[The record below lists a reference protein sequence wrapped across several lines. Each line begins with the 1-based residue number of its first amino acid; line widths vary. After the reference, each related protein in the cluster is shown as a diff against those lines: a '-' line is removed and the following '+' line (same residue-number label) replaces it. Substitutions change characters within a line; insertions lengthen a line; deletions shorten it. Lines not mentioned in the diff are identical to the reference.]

1 MPGGPPVVELDPGGG
16 SALGEAVQ
24 LGLDI
29 EGVRRQ
35 LSSLTQVLGELRQR
49 QGRFLAGAAGEQRVV
64 RVLVDMVDTGWT
76 VLPDRRWPGTRAANI
91 DVLLAGPGGVFVV
104 DVKNWRDVQVCD
116 GRLWRGQE
124 AADDAMGTLLVQA
137 DAVRAVLVE
146 QGLAPAEVIPLLV
159 LARQRNKRARLGDV
173 HVLGELD
180 LSLDLL
186 RRGTRL
192 SAAQVE
198 QVVAALESACPP
210 AAGAQPRSERQ
221 PRTSTTATT
230 GRPSKPGP
238 TGPAPTGPGPTGRA
252 PTGRAPTGRAPTGPG
267 PTGPGLTGPGLTG
280 PTPTGPTP
288 TGPTPTGPGLT
299 GPGVPALL
307 DVEEVWA
314 GLIEAASAEPIE
326 AWMTWLH
333 PSQAKLITRT
343 WNGPARIRGAAG
355 TGKTVVA
362 LHRARHLAQ
371 RGRRVLFA
379 SYVKTLGPVFSGLFT
394 RLAPDLTDRV
404 DFHSTHQVA
413 VRLLRAAGSTVTIDQ
428 PGLDDCWNRA
438 WAATHHDGVLESV
451 GQSLRY
457 WREEISHVIKGR
469 GITAWPDYAG
479 LTRVG
484 RRTSLQQWHRQAVW
498 RLFEEYECR
507 RTERGLIDWDDVLSL
522 ALDAVRDG
530 TAATA
535 PWDAVIVD
543 EVQDVTCTG
552 LRLLHALVG
561 DRPDGLLLVGD
572 GQQAIYPG
580 GFTLAEAGIWVT
592 GRGVILD
599 RNYRNRADI
608 LHHALAFIGDD
619 SFADL
624 ADLADLA
631 DRPATPRGDV
641 HATRPGGL
649 VVHATADDDASQ
661 QQALLAHLDNL
672 TSTHHARHGDTA
684 ILVATNAEARCWHRT
699 LATAGIPA
707 ILLTDYDGRT
717 VDAVKIGT
725 FERGKGLDFAHVL
738 IPDHDRTPAPRR
750 RHESAEA
757 YAERADLERRRLY
770 VAIVRARDSLWLG
783 TTLSPAE
790 V

>member
-1 MPGGPPVVELDPGGG
+1 VSVSSSELPGEPPVVEPDPGGR

-29 EGVRRQ
+29 EGVQRQ

-49 QGRFLAGAAGEQRVV
+49 QGRFLAGAEGEQRVV

-104 DVKNWRDVQVCD
+104 DVKNWRDVQVAD

-124 AADDAMGTLLVQA
+124 QADDAIGNLLAQA
-137 DAVRAVLVE
+137 AAVRAVLVE
-146 QGLAPAEVIPLLV
+146 QGLAPGEVVPLLV

-198 QVVAALESACPP
+198 QVVAALEAACPP
-210 AAGAQPRSERQ
+210 AARAHTRPERQ
-221 PRTSTTATT
+221 PRTSTTATP
-230 GRPSKPGP
+230 GRPSTPGP
-238 TGPAPTGPGPTGRA
+238 TGQSI
-252 PTGRAPTGRAPTGPG
+252 
-267 PTGPGLTGPGLTG
+267 
-280 PTPTGPTP
+280 
-288 TGPTPTGPGLT
+288 
-299 GPGVPALL
+299 PALL

-314 GLIEAASAEPIE
+314 GLIEAAASEPIE

-333 PSQAKLITRT
+333 PSQAKLISRS
-343 WNGPARIRGAAG
+343 WNGPARIRGSAG

-394 RLAPDLTDRV
+394 RLAPDLSDRV
-404 DFHSTHQVA
+404 DFLSVHQVA
-413 VRLLRAAGSTVTIDQ
+413 VRLLHAADSTVTIDQ

-438 WAATHHDGVLESV
+438 WAATHHDGVLESL

-469 GITAWPDYAG
+469 GIIAWHDYAG

-484 RRTSLQQWHRQAVW
+484 RRTSLQQGHRQAVW
-498 RLFEEYECR
+498 RLFEEYERR
-507 RTERGLIDWDDVLSL
+507 RTERGLVDWDDVLTL

-530 TAATA
+530 AAGTA
-535 PWDAVIVD
+535 PWDAAIVD

-580 GFTLAEAGIWVT
+580 GFTLAEAGISVT
-592 GRGVILD
+592 GRGVVLD

-608 LHHALAFIGDD
+608 LRHALAFIGDD

-624 ADLADLA
+624 DDQ
-631 DRPATPRGDV
+631 PATPRGDL

-649 VVHATADDDASQ
+649 VVHATAADDASQ
-661 QQALLAHLDNL
+661 QQALLAHLENL
-672 TSTHHARHGDTA
+672 TTTHHARHGDAA
-684 ILVATNAEARCWHRT
+684 ILVATNAEARRWHRT
-699 LATAGIPA
+699 LTTAGIPA

-738 IPDHDRTPAPRR
+738 IPDHDHIPAPRR
-750 RHESAEA
+750 RHESDEA

-770 VAIVRARDSLWLG
+770 VAIVRARDTLWLG
-783 TTLSPAE
+783 ATASPAE
-790 V
+790 ARG

>member
-1 MPGGPPVVELDPGGG
+1 MRVGSSDMPGEPPAVEPDPGGR

-29 EGVRRQ
+29 EGVQRQ

-49 QGRFLAGAAGEQRVV
+49 QGRFLAGAEGEQRVV

-91 DVLLAGPGGVFVV
+91 DVLLAGPGGAFVV
-104 DVKNWRDVQVCD
+104 DVKNWRDVRVAG

-124 AADDAMGTLLVQA
+124 PADDAIGNLLAQA
-137 DAVRAVLVE
+137 AAVRTVLVE
-146 QGLAPAEVIPLLV
+146 HGLAPAEVIPLLV
-159 LARQRNKRARLGDV
+159 LARQRNKRAQLGEV

-192 SAAQVE
+192 TAAQVE
-198 QVVAALESACPP
+198 QVVTALESACPP
-210 AAGAQPRSERQ
+210 AARTRPER
-221 PRTSTTATT
+221 PSRASTTPTP
-230 GRPSKPGP
+230 GRPPTPGP
-238 TGPAPTGPGPTGRA
+238 N
-252 PTGRAPTGRAPTGPG
+252 
-267 PTGPGLTGPGLTG
+267 
-280 PTPTGPTP
+280 
-288 TGPTPTGPGLT
+288 
-299 GPGVPALL
+299 VPRVAALL

-314 GLIEAASAEPIE
+314 GLIEAASVEPIE

-333 PSQAKLITRT
+333 PSQAKLISRT

-371 RGRRVLFA
+371 RGHRVLFA

-394 RLAPDLTDRV
+394 RLAPDLAGRV
-404 DFHSTHQVA
+404 DFQSVHQVA
-413 VRLLRAAGSTVTIDQ
+413 VRLLRAAGRTVTVDQ
-428 PGLDDCWNRA
+428 AGLDDCWNRA

-451 GQSLRY
+451 GQSVPY
-457 WREEISHVIKGR
+457 WREEVSHVIKGR
-469 GITAWPDYAG
+469 GITAWQDYAD

-484 RRTSLQQWHRQAVW
+484 RRTPLQPTHRQAVW
-498 RLFEEYECR
+498 RLFEEYERR
-507 RTERGLIDWDDVLSL
+507 RTERGLIDWDDVLAL
-522 ALDAVRDG
+522 ALRAVRNG
-530 TAATA
+530 TAGTT

-580 GFTLAEAGIWVT
+580 GFTLVEAGISVT
-592 GRGVILD
+592 GRGVVLD

-608 LHHALAFIGDD
+608 LRHALAFIGDD
-619 SFADL
+619 SFDDL
-624 ADLADLA
+624 DEH
-631 DRPATPRGDV
+631 PATARGDLR
-641 HATRPGGL
+641 AIRSGGL
-649 VVHATADDDASQ
+649 VVHAVADDDNSQ
-661 QQALLAHLDNL
+661 QQALLAHLEDL
-672 TSTHHARHGDTA
+672 TATQNARHGDTA
-684 ILVATNAEARCWHRT
+684 VLVATNDEARRWHRVLT
-699 LATAGIPA
+699 TAGIPA

-738 IPDHDRTPAPRR
+738 IPDHTPAPRH
-750 RHESAEA
+750 RHESDDA

-770 VAIVRARDSLWLG
+770 VAIVRARDTLWLG
-783 TTLSPAE
+783 ATPNPADARG
-790 V
+790 